1 VTIFEA
7 GAKAGGQLLLATRA
21 PRRKDLIGI
30 IDWRV
35 SELEKLGVTIHYN
48 TFAEAEDIRATQPDV
63 VIVATGGI
71 PDSMEG
77 MVKAG
82 VPPET
87 VWDLLEDTREGSG
100 DILLYDALGTVT
112 GASVAEM
119 LADSGQ
125 RLTVV
130 TPDEQ
135 MGKEMSYLERPHVMK
150 SLYTAGVTIIPDQR
164 LVATEKRGN
173 RIAAIFHNELTEAE
187 STIECDRL
195 ILDHGTIPV
204 DDVFQDLRAESK
216 NSGVH
221 DPEDLASIRMPPAAN
236 ESQNMEGFTL
246 FRIGDAVSSRDIYA
260 AILEANRISRAI

>member
-1 VTIFEA
+1 M
-7 GAKAGGQLLLATRA
+7 ATRA
-21 PRRKDLIGI
+21 PRRRDLIGI

-35 SELEKLGVTIHYN
+35 SELEKLGVEIHYN
-48 TFAEAEDIRATQPDV
+48 TFAEAEDIRATDPDV

-71 PDSMEG
+71 PDAMEDA
-77 MVKAG
+77 VKAD

-100 DILLYDALGTVT
+100 DILLYDALGTIT

-119 LADSGQ
+119 LAEAGQ

-135 MGKEMSYLERPHVMK
+135 FGKEMSYLERPHVMK
-150 SLYTAGVTIIPDQR
+150 SLYKAGVTIIPDQR
-164 LVATEKRGN
+164 LIATEKRGN
-173 RIAAIFHNELTEAE
+173 RIAAIFQNELTEEE

-195 ILDHGTIPV
+195 ILDHGTIPI
-204 DDVFQDLRAESK
+204 DSVFQDLRNESR

-221 DPEDLASIRMPPAAN
+221 DPEDLASIRMPEPT
-236 ESQNMEGFTL
+236 EKSGFDL